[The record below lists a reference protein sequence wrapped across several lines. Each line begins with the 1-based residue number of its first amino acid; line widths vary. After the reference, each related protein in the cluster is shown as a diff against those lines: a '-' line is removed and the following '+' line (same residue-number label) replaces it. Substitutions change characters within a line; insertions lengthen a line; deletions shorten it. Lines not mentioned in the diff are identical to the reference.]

1 VFFPGGS
8 DGKEPACNLGDLRSL
23 GWEDPLEKEME
34 TPSSTLAWRIPWT
47 NESGM
52 LLSMG
57 SQRVRHYQVTNTHT
71 HTQLNVE
78 LQRIAR
84 RDKKAF
90 KYEQC
95 KETEENSN
103 MGKARELFEK
113 IRDIFYLKM
122 GTIKNTNSKDLA
134 EAEEIKKKGQ
144 E

>member
-1 VFFPGGS
+1 MLV
-8 DGKEPACNLGDLRSL
+8 
-23 GWEDPLEKEME
+23 WEDPLEKEMA

-52 LLSMG
+52 LQSMG

-71 HTQLNVE
+71 YTQLNVE

-95 KETEENSN
+95 KETEENNN
-103 MGKARELFEK
+103 MGKDRELFEK
-113 IRDIFYLKM
+113 IGDILHLKT
-122 GTIKNTNSKDLA
+122 GTIKDTNSKDLA

-144 E
+144 EYKNYT